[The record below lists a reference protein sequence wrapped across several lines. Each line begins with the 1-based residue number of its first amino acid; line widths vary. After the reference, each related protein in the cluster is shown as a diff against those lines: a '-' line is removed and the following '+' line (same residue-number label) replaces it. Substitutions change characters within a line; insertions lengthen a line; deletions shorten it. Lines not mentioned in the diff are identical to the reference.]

1 MNNINK
7 ENAIE
12 FMKQLVKLIKMIEK
26 EKITQAK
33 ELMKEIVELQDSYDK
48 LNEPNAHL
56 NICTLIENKPASTPL
71 CDTITPDV
79 QKMIEIRM
87 NERWNSLRKLF
98 D

>member
-1 MNNINK
+1 
-7 ENAIE
+7 
-12 FMKQLVKLIKMIEK
+12 MIEK

-79 QKMIEIRM
+79 QKMIEISM

>member
-1 MNNINK
+1 
-7 ENAIE
+7 
-12 FMKQLVKLIKMIEK
+12 MIEK

-71 CDTITPDV
+71 C
-79 QKMIEIRM
+79 
-87 NERWNSLRKLF
+87 
-98 D
+98 

>member
-1 MNNINK
+1 
-7 ENAIE
+7 
-12 FMKQLVKLIKMIEK
+12 
-26 EKITQAK
+26 
-33 ELMKEIVELQDSYDK
+33 MKEIVELQDSYDK

-56 NICTLIENKPASTPL
+56 NICTLIENKPASTTL
-71 CDTITPDV
+71 CETITPDV

>member
-1 MNNINK
+1 
-7 ENAIE
+7 
-12 FMKQLVKLIKMIEK
+12 MIEK

-71 CDTITPDV
+71 CETITLDV